1 MKQFFNLRK
10 KSGAFEM
17 SMNTLVIIVIAVVML
32 ILGLVFVRQIFGVA
46 TQSVSVIDEQVKNQ
60 LKTMFGQEQ
69 GYVVVY
75 NAETSIKPGTE
86 SFRIPLAART
96 RTGKTV
102 VEDNLQYKISV
113 VGGDCVNPETWI
125 VYPQANTWKS
135 FDSFEFDAGYVDL
148 ILNVPPGTPFCT
160 SIMKISIKDTVE
172 FASKTFTVKIVRGGL
187 F

>member
-1 MKQFFNLRK
+1 MKSK
-10 KSGAFEM
+10 KAAFEM
-17 SMNTLVIIVIAVVML
+17 SITTLVIIVIAVVML

-46 TQSVSVIDEQVKNQ
+46 SQSVSTVDEQVKNQ

-69 GYVVVY
+69 SYAVAY
-75 NAETSIKPGTE
+75 NAETSITPGTE

-102 VEDNLQYKISV
+102 AEDNLQYKISV
-113 VGGDCVNPETWI
+113 VGGDCQNPETWI

-135 FDSFEFDAGYVDL
+135 FDSFEFDTGYVDL

-160 SIMKISIKDTVE
+160 AIMKISVKDTVE

>member
-1 MKQFFNLRK
+1 MQSK
-10 KSGAFEM
+10 KAAFEM
-17 SMNTLVIIVIAVVML
+17 SITTLVIIVIAVVML
-32 ILGLVFVRQIFGVA
+32 ILGLVFVRQIFGTA
-46 TQSVSVIDEQVKNQ
+46 TQSVSTIDEQVKSQ

-69 GYVVVY
+69 SYVVVY

-102 VEDNLQYKISV
+102 SEDQLQYKISV
-113 VGGDCVNPETWI
+113 VGGDCQNPETWVI
-125 VYPQANTWKS
+125 YPEINTWQN
-135 FDSFEFDAGYVDL
+135 FESFEFDTGYIDL
-148 ILNVPPGTPFCT
+148 ILNVPPGTPLCT
-160 SIMKISIKDTVE
+160 AIMKFAIKDKDSTTG